1 MTHFSNPRSG
11 AILHER
17 LRRIASSWARR
28 AFFLIRGILFL
39 GRRHRCPCCGWRLR
53 AFVGE
58 RSIIGQS
65 ATGYCPRCNAKAR
78 HRRDWIFLQERTNLF
93 AGSKRLLE
101 VAPWWSLSRLFQK
114 MPNLEFVSVDLKQS
128 GPHVTTIGDVV
139 ELPFANASFD
149 VVICIH
155 VLEHIIDDRQAIDE
169 LFRVLKPGAWALI
182 SVPLLLDRP
191 TREDPSITDPN
202 DRQRLFGEP
211 THVRFYGTDLA
222 DRLMNAGFEVTLDLA
237 EHIPLDKRW
246 QGKKVIHLPTAR
258 RPQWAPRDVTI
269 FFINWRK
276 RALVAANGKRSMQY
290 SE

>member
-1 MTHFSNPRSG
+1 MAHFSNTRSG
-11 AILHER
+11 AFMNER
-17 LRRIASSWARR
+17 LRTTASSWARR
-28 AFFLIRGILFL
+28 GFFLIRGILFL
-39 GRRHRCPCCGWRLR
+39 GRKHRCPCCGWRLR

-78 HRRDWIFLQERTNLF
+78 HRRDWIFLQERTDLF

-101 VAPWWSLSRLFQK
+101 IAPWWSLSRLFQK
-114 MPNLEFVSVDLKQS
+114 IPSLEFFSVDLKKT

-139 ELPFANASFD
+139 RLPFANASFD

-155 VLEHIIDDRQAIDE
+155 VLEHVIDDKQAIDE

-211 THVRFYGTDLA
+211 THIRFYGTDLA
-222 DRLMNAGFEVTLDLA
+222 DRLKSAGFEVTLDLA
-237 EHIPLDKRW
+237 ERIPLDKR
-246 QGKKVIHLPTAR
+246 HLFALRDDENIFYCQKSSNEMAKQEGSTFAD
-258 RPQWAPRDVTI
+258 RPQASAGT
-269 FFINWRK
+269 
-276 RALVAANGKRSMQY
+276 L
-290 SE
+290 